1 MIFLIL
7 SILSSTSIYVV
18 FKLVERHKVVNF
30 SAIIVN
36 YIVACF
42 AGFFLSD
49 INPFTLQVF
58 SQKWLP
64 IALLVGI
71 MFIVMFYVIAKSTQK
86 AGVGVTTVA
95 SKMSVVFPI
104 VFSIW
109 YDANDSLTMLKV
121 VGIVL
126 ALIAVYLTVY
136 QKNNKSLDPKIF
148 FLPLSL
154 FVGMGLVDSFVKFA
168 QAEYITDSL
177 ASTFSSVVFASS
189 LLVGLLVLPFNKPA
203 AKCLGK
209 LKTWGLGA
217 LLGLVNFG
225 SIYFLILALNHININ
240 TNKQAMGSVVFG
252 INNISIVAL
261 SVLVGFVFY
270 RERPSKIN
278 WGGIILTGISILVLA
293 LS

>member
-109 YDANDSLTMLKV
+109 YD
-121 VGIVL
+121 
-126 ALIAVYLTVY
+126 
-136 QKNNKSLDPKIF
+136 
-148 FLPLSL
+148 
-154 FVGMGLVDSFVKFA
+154 
-168 QAEYITDSL
+168 
-177 ASTFSSVVFASS
+177 
-189 LLVGLLVLPFNKPA
+189 
-203 AKCLGK
+203 
-209 LKTWGLGA
+209 
-217 LLGLVNFG
+217 
-225 SIYFLILALNHININ
+225 
-240 TNKQAMGSVVFG
+240 
-252 INNISIVAL
+252 
-261 SVLVGFVFY
+261 
-270 RERPSKIN
+270 
-278 WGGIILTGISILVLA
+278 
-293 LS
+293 